1 MLIWVCLM
9 CFLYCLGF
17 GLRFAD
23 WFWGLQLLFVVGDL
37 VLGGWL
43 WYSLL
48 FEFVFND
55 ALAGLLCGDGLVCFL
70 VSVGGLIL
78 CSFICGLVCYCDLL
92 LVF

>member
-1 MLIWVCLM
+1 MR
-9 CFLYCLGF
+9 G
-17 GLRFAD
+17 
-23 WFWGLQLLFVVGDL
+23 
-37 VLGGWL
+37 L

-55 ALAGLLCGDGLVCFL
+55 ALAGLLCGGGLVCFL

>member
-1 MLIWVCLM
+1 MIGSGVCSCCLWLAILCWV
-9 CFLYCLGF
+9 
-17 GLRFAD
+17 R
-23 WFWGLQLLFVVGDL
+23 
-37 VLGGWL
+37 WL

-55 ALAGLLCGDGLVCFL
+55 ALAGLLCGGGLVCFL

>member
-1 MLIWVCLM
+1 M
-9 CFLYCLGF
+9 
-17 GLRFAD
+17 R
-23 WFWGLQLLFVVGDL
+23 
-37 VLGGWL
+37 WL

-55 ALAGLLCGDGLVCFL
+55 ALAGLLCGGGLVCFL